1 MWVSNACFRVVLKY
15 MYLEFSVL
23 FFQFLSF
30 PIYRVFF
37 FFFKVRTQDLSHAGS
52 DYASQNVW
60 AHGYQGKCVSNWLL
74 LPLLVQK
81 GAKKWWQRVDS
92 LLMNKLQWTGLT
104 GTQDF
109 LNKGPLEFLCKQ
121 QSDFSPFWYT

>member
-37 FFFKVRTQDLSHAGS
+37 FFQSKNTGSLSCW
-52 DYASQNVW
+52 VW
-60 AHGYQGKCVSNWLL
+60 LCISECVGTWLSREVCL
-74 LPLLVQK
+74 QLTAPSPPSTERCQEVMAES
-81 GAKKWWQRVDS
+81 GFS